1 MTATEARRLGP
12 RPLAPA
18 DPSGAGDGRRVL
30 FWCGAT
36 VASAWFA
43 TAPQVHAA
51 ELRLF
56 RLFNQLPPHLE
67 LPLWVLMQMG
77 SLPAVPAGAGAA
89 LVARE
94 PRLAADLALAGG
106 FSWAAAKGAK
116 RLIRRERPTV
126 FVAELLLR
134 GRPQAGLGFPSGH
147 AAVAAALATALTPRI
162 PVVARGVV
170 WGLVAGVAIARMYV
184 GAHLP
189 VDVLGGVALGS
200 AISNGVRLRRTARRL
215 PPTVDSSGTGTL
227 DYEEAD
233 QGEHNGAVSSET

>member
-1 MTATEARRLGP
+1 MTATGTRRLGP
-12 RPLAPA
+12 SPLVPA

-36 VASAWFA
+36 VASAWLA
-43 TAPQVHAA
+43 MAPQVHAA
-51 ELRLF
+51 ELSLF
-56 RLFNQLPPHLE
+56 RLFNKLPPHLE
-67 LPLWVLMQMG
+67 LPLWVVMQMG

-147 AAVAAALATALTPRI
+147 AAVAAALATAAAPRI
-162 PVVARGVV
+162 PVVARSAV
-170 WGLVAGVAIARMYV
+170 WGSVAVVAIARMYV

-200 AISNGVRLRRTARRL
+200 AISSGVRLWRTARRL
-215 PPTVDSSGTGTL
+215 PPTVDSSGTGNL
-227 DYEEAD
+227 DYEEA
-233 QGEHNGAVSSET
+233 GIG